1 MPRAL
6 LKPSARLLLAAFFL
20 FFCPVLHA
28 ELEIPGDVNIP
39 IRDLQPTGT
48 TAGEPLVA
56 ASGREAGNISLRS
69 LKVAQV
75 GPSQAAAAA
84 AVTPPPDEYGDVI
97 PDQSSEGSD
106 EYGDVGT
113 EEEIP
118 AKPQVQITDPV
129 RPFNV
134 VMYHLNDKLYFWAY
148 KPVSTGYKYV
158 VPGPIRSLFSS
169 FYENLKA
176 PVRIVN
182 NLLQGRVGY
191 AGEELA
197 TFLINSTVGVGGLRN
212 CAEECFGL
220 KRRDA
225 DFGQTLGKWSLGPG
239 FYLVLPFLG
248 PSSVRD
254 GFGLLVD
261 CTLRPQTYVGTE
273 FFNYENVGL
282 FAHERIN
289 STSFHL
295 GEYETLKKASI
306 DPYVAMRDIYIQYRK
321 NLIEKR

>member
-1 MPRAL
+1 MEHFLPMPRAL

-158 VPGPIRSLFSS
+158 VPGPIRSLFQQFLRKLESPCPHREQSS
-169 FYENLKA
+169 PGQSGLCRGKSWT
-176 PVRIVN
+176 
-182 NLLQGRVGY
+182 
-191 AGEELA
+191 
-197 TFLINSTVGVGGLRN
+197 TFLINFDGRSGGTSELRGGVFRAQEAG
-212 CAEECFGL
+212 
-220 KRRDA
+220 RRFRPDP
-225 DFGQTLGKWSLGPG
+225 GQVEPRPRFLSRAA
-239 FYLVLPFLG
+239 LP
-248 PSSVRD
+248 
-254 GFGLLVD
+254 
-261 CTLRPQTYVGTE
+261 RPLQR
-273 FFNYENVGL
+273 
-282 FAHERIN
+282 A
-289 STSFHL
+289 
-295 GEYETLKKASI
+295 
-306 DPYVAMRDIYIQYRK
+306 
-321 NLIEKR
+321 